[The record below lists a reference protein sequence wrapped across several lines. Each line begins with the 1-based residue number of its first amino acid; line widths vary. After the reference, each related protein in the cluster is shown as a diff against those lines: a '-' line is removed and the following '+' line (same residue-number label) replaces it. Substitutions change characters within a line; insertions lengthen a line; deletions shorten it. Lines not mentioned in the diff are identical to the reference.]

1 MGNMMSSKLKVLK
14 PFYHCISSHTK
25 SKYTT
30 EIRTT
35 TRYHI
40 TDTPRMG
47 IIQTDNS
54 AGKAVKKWEPQEGKL
69 THCAG

>member
-25 SKYTT
+25 SKYTI

-47 IIQTDNS
+47 I
-54 AGKAVKKWEPQEGKL
+54 L
-69 THCAG
+69 